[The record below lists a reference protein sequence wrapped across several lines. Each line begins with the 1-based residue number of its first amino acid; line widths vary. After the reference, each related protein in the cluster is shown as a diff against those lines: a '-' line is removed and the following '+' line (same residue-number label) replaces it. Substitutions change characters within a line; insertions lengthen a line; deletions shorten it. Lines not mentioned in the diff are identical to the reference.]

1 MCRVMLVMIIFVL
14 DLFKFQVIRNSL
26 RHFPS
31 YTNFM
36 FGTVSYCSSSCCCS
50 SSSFSSFLVYFSTMS
65 FSLSRPYSIFSI
77 ILLHN
82 KESVSRT
89 ICSISAGVSRV
100 APTGADK
107 ALHNFANWF
116 LIQLVMFIINRSFG
130 NLQKIFMDKKWV
142 RGISVAITPV
152 IHLRYPLAGVL

>member
-26 RHFPS
+26 RIFLHTPI
-31 YTNFM
+31 
-36 FGTVSYCSSSCCCS
+36 SCLELYHIAHHLAVA
-50 SSSFSSFLVYFSTMS
+50 LVYFSTMS

-107 ALHNFANWF
+107 ALHNLAN
-116 LIQLVMFIINRSFG
+116 
-130 NLQKIFMDKKWV
+130 
-142 RGISVAITPV
+142 
-152 IHLRYPLAGVL
+152 